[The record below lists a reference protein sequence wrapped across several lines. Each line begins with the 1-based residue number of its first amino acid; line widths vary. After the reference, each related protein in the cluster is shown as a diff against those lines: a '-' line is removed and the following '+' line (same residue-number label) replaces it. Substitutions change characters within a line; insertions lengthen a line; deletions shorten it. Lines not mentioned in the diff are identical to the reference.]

1 MRNTPAEQGEGVENQ
16 LGGCVGNLTPI
27 PAKSNVIAF
36 PVERRREHILLS
48 WCHGFDR
55 YQVQVIRRDGTDCL
69 LASSPDY
76 LDARDA
82 ARSAA
87 TGLSIPFVDLFDGLE
102 IWSGRA

>member
-1 MRNTPAEQGEGVENQ
+1 MRNTPTREGRGVDCQ
-16 LGGCVGNLTPI
+16 LPGR
-27 PAKSNVIAF
+27 PAPFTRNPEKSNVIAF

-82 ARSAA
+82 GRSAA
-87 TGLSIPFVDLFDGLE
+87 TGLSIPFVDLFDRLE
-102 IWSGRA
+102 TRSNQA